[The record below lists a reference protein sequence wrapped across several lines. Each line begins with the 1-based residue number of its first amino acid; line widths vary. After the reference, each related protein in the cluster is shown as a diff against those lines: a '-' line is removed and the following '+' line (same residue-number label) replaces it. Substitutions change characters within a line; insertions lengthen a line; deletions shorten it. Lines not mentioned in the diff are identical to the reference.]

1 MQAVTCYLLRNQPVI
16 QSINCASTCVFIIAP
31 IASLASLRNFSWKH
45 RGGACCG
52 DWAQWEVSTRTSE
65 SKMLCW
71 CFLLLEHVLVPTLQ
85 NLGDSQKMWKTWP
98 NCPGAFP
105 TAMPNLCTK
114 KIKESSRAEEKDNS
128 LADGCENPCRTLTTN
143 EPLADNILWYTI
155 YLYTGIVSSVI

>member
-1 MQAVTCYLLRNQPVI
+1 MKDVTCYLLRNQPVI

-71 CFLLLEHVLVPTLQ
+71 CFFLLEHVLVPTLK

-98 NCPGAFP
+98 SGAPCLSNCNAQP
-105 TAMPNLCTK
+105 LHK
-114 KIKESSRAEEKDNS
+114 KNKESSRAEEKENS

-155 YLYTGIVSSVI
+155 